1 MEYINRKFNKVI
13 WEKDGIKFKFKKKK
27 FDIDYDL
34 LWLIILILY
43 DVIEKDSVIY

>member
-1 MEYINRKFNKVI
+1 MI

-34 LWLIILILY
+34 LWFIILILY